1 MNNKL
6 TLTDKELIIEPQG
19 LDKMWSLTRSIAVPW
34 GHVRGAT
41 HDPGM
46 KHEPKGFRAPGLRS
60 GQKLSGTF
68 HSDGGRQFWNVSG
81 SENAVVIELKGE
93 RFDRLIVSLENPTEC
108 TALINEKAQGA

>member
-6 TLTDKELIIEPQG
+6 TLTDKELIIEPQR
-19 LDKMWSLTRSIAVPW
+19 LDKMWSLTSSIAVPW

-68 HSDGGRQFWNVSG
+68 YSDGGRQFWNISG
-81 SENAVVIELKGE
+81 YENAVVIELKSE
-93 RFDRLIVSLENPTEC
+93 RFDRLVVSLENPTEC
-108 TALINEKAQGA
+108 AALINEKAQGA

>member
-19 LDKMWSLTRSIAVPW
+19 LDKMRSLTRSIAVPW

-81 SENAVVIELKGE
+81 YENAVVIELKGE